1 MEGRLA
7 PGVLAAGGAVLRTGP
22 ARQTEILLVHR
33 PGHRDWTLPKGKVEP
48 GEAEDPMLVFN
59 VTDEVRE
66 TIQST
71 LYSLLM
77 QRQSVFR

>member
-1 MEGRLA
+1 MEY
-7 PGVLAAGGAVLRTGP
+7 
-22 ARQTEILLVHR
+22 LLVVIGTV
-33 PGHRDWTLPKGKVEP
+33 PT
-48 GEAEDPMLVFN
+48 GEGELDAGAAEDPMLVFN

-77 QRQSVFR
+77 QRQSVFS